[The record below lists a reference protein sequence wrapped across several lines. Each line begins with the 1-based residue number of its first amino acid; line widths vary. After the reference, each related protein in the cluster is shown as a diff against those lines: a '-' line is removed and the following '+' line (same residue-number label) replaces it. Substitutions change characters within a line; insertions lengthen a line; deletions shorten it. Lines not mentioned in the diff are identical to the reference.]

1 MTKTTTTLT
10 AVTTDTVP
18 RVSKLDLLSGLL
30 KTSNGATMKQ
40 MMDATGWQPHSVRG
54 AMAGALRKRGLK
66 IASNRVDGVRRWSLS
81 QEGAAR

>member
-1 MTKTTTTLT
+1 MTKTTVTA
-10 AVTTDTVP
+10 AVTTDKTP

-30 KTSNGATMKQ
+30 ETSNGATMKQ

-66 IASNRVDGVRRWSLS
+66 VASNRIDGVRRWSLS
-81 QEGAAR
+81 QEGVGR

>member
-1 MTKTTTTLT
+1 MTKTT
-10 AVTTDTVP
+10 APTDEPTNAAP

-30 KTSNGATMKQ
+30 KAPDGATMKQ
-40 MMDATGWQPHSVRG
+40 MTTATGWQPHSVRG

-66 IASNRVDGVRRWSLS
+66 VASNRVDGVRRWSLS

>member
-1 MTKTTTTLT
+1 MTKATTTT
-10 AVTTDTVP
+10 AVTTDTTP

-30 KTSNGATMKQ
+30 KAPDGATMKQ
-40 MMDATGWQPHSVRG
+40 MTTATGWQPHSVRG

-66 IASNRVDGVRRWSLS
+66 VASNRVDGVRRWSLS

>member
-1 MTKTTTTLT
+1 MTKATTTT
-10 AVTTDTVP
+10 AVTTDTTP

-30 KTSNGATMKQ
+30 KTSDGATMKQ

-66 IASNRVDGVRRWSLS
+66 IASNRIDGVRRWSLS

>member
-1 MTKTTTTLT
+1 MTKTTTTPT
-10 AVTTDTVP
+10 AVTTDTTP

-30 KTSNGATMKQ
+30 NASDGATMKQ

-66 IASNRVDGVRRWSLS
+66 IGSNRIDGVRRWSLS

>member
-1 MTKTTTTLT
+1 MTKTTTPT
-10 AVTTDTVP
+10 AMTTDMTP

-30 KTSNGATMKQ
+30 KASDGATMKQ

-81 QEGAAR
+81 QDGAAR

>member
-1 MTKTTTTLT
+1 MTKTT
-10 AVTTDTVP
+10 APTDKPMNAPP

-30 KTSNGATMKQ
+30 KTSDGATMKQ

-66 IASNRVDGVRRWSLS
+66 IASNRIDGVRRWSLS
-81 QEGAAR
+81 QERAAR